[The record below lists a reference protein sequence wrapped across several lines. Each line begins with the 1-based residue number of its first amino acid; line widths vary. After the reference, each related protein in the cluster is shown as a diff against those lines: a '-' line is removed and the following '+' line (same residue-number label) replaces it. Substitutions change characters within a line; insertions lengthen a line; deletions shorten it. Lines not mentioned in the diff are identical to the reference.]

1 LDEEMTP
8 QSPPVKELVR
18 RGGEICIQKGIVR
31 LTEVKRIRIAILIAI
46 LLIGG
51 IVLVSLWMNLRER
64 NASEAVEKLPA
75 VSTEGADVQL
85 EKIRLV
91 EDKHGQKTWELEAKS
106 VRQYQDQNVLVLE
119 DVKVT
124 FYAKEGRT
132 FFLTGKQGKVYQDSK
147 NVELVGNVVLTTD
160 DGYQLKTH
168 SVSYRHLEK
177 IASTSD
183 PVEIEGEQIRLTGKG
198 MLVNME
204 AKTFKILSQVKTQLR
219 GRKKV

>member
-1 LDEEMTP
+1 MKKT
-8 QSPPVKELVR
+8 K
-18 RGGEICIQKGIVR
+18 
-31 LTEVKRIRIAILIAI
+31 IAI
-46 LLIGG
+46 LLSIVLIGG
-51 IVLVSLWMNLRER
+51 IALVSLWANFRER
-64 NASEAVEKLPA
+64 KASEAVEKLPK
-75 VSTEGADVQL
+75 VSTGGADMRL
-85 EKIRLV
+85 EKIRFV

-106 VRQYQDQNVLVLE
+106 VNRYQDQNTMVLE

-132 FFLTGKQGKVYQDSK
+132 IFLTGKQGKVYQDSK
-147 NVELVGNVVLTTD
+147 NVELEGDVVLTSS

-177 IASTSD
+177 IVSTPD
-183 PVEIEGEQIRLTGKG
+183 PVEIEGEQLRLTGKG

-204 AKTFKILSQVKTQLR
+204 AKTFKILGQVKTQLK